1 MDDYI
6 SRKLGGVGQ
15 GCHPLDA
22 AAGAAEGKRI
32 KMRISVCRHTNQF
45 AFLPSIGI
53 LYRLRGEFR
62 VRIAA
67 MWLFW
72 GVSIGIVRNPY
83 NCEALD
89 KQMGAVI
96 KQAWER
102 TYGSLAEQ
110 ISKNDSPR
118 EADEDGR

>member
-1 MDDYI
+1 
-6 SRKLGGVGQ
+6 
-15 GCHPLDA
+15 
-22 AAGAAEGKRI
+22 
-32 KMRISVCRHTNQF
+32 MRISVCRHTNQF

-62 VRIAA
+62 ARIAV

-83 NCEALD
+83 NCEALN
-89 KQMGAVI
+89 KQMDAVI

-102 TYGSLAEQ
+102 TYGSLVEQ
-110 ISKNDSPR
+110 NSKHDSPQ
-118 EADEDGR
+118 EEEQNETD